1 MVDTHGQQHNQKQ
14 DDIRLP
20 FVTMGVGGQYP
31 YPIRFEGAMAH
42 FLFRG
47 GNVLQIG
54 MPDISK
60 AEAMQIRKGK
70 LKAGFIKDGPI
81 ILWAFQFGEDFFAGC
96 PFDARLIPRSAL
108 DLPNITNNDQRLAVD
123 IHLVDLATNTI
134 RGLRRVTVPP
144 PLTVEFLAAAQDQL
158 ADQRNSGDFGR
169 KYQSMSPKS
178 LARSTKL
185 YACGV

>member
-1 MVDTHGQQHNQKQ
+1 MIDTNGQRHHQKQ
-14 DDIRLP
+14 DDIRPL
-20 FVTMGVGGQYP
+20 FLTMGVGGQYP

-54 MPDISK
+54 MPNISK
-60 AEAMQIRKGK
+60 AEAIQIKKGA
-70 LKAGFIKDGPI
+70 LKAGFIKDGPL
-81 ILWAFQFGEDFFAGC
+81 ILLAFQFGEDFFAGC

-108 DLPNITNNDQRLAVD
+108 DLPNITNDDQRLAVD

-134 RGLRRVTVPP
+134 RGLRRVTLPP
-144 PLTVEFLAAAQDQL
+144 SLTVEFLAAAQDQL
-158 ADQRNSGDFGR
+158 ADQRNGGDFGF

-185 YACGV
+185 HACGV